1 MKKIFVLLIFLL
13 LISLIKAADQ
23 QGTII
28 VDIKDK
34 NESFQKP
41 PGAFPGASLR
51 EFTMPSVEISRDII
65 TISLVIMSP
74 PSIGEGSELPIKIRY
89 RSEINNENL
98 LFKLNS
104 PHFDFK
110 DHLIIG
116 LENKKADFEMIGEPK
131 KDTSQGE
138 YNLTLDVFVNNVQY
152 FSETFPVIVK
162 SPLRIRILRNL
173 EKNKFPLLFFL
184 ILLLIILLIYYY
196 FKKRNRGKILKKQ
209 GKKI

>member
-89 RSEINNENL
+89 RSEIDKNV
-98 LFKLNS
+98 LFKIASSGFNFS
-104 PHFDFK
+104 
-110 DHLIIG
+110 DHLIPTI
-116 LENKKADFEMIGEPK
+116 ENGTAEFEMVGKPK
-131 KDTSQGE
+131 KETISKY
-138 YNLTLDVFVNNVQY
+138 YNLTLDVLANNKQY
-152 FSETFPVIVK
+152 FSETFTVIVK